1 MSSGKSNPLA
11 RIPGVDTI
19 LGTDE
24 AAPLIAKYGH
34 TKLVQCIR
42 DQLAIIRAG
51 LQRTPDSPIHTAS
64 DLLVEVENT
73 LTNLNQGSLQTKG
86 LNAILTIT
94 KTTTPTIAIVLYCLA
109 R

>member
-19 LGTDE
+19 LGADE

-42 DQLAIIRAG
+42 DQLSTVRAG
-51 LQRTPDSPIHTAS
+51 FQLRTLRAFGPSPEAS
-64 DLLVEVENT
+64 
-73 LTNLNQGSLQTKG
+73 GPRG
-86 LNAILTIT
+86 MAI
-94 KTTTPTIAIVLYCLA
+94 PGY
-109 R
+109 

>member
-19 LGTDE
+19 LGADE

-51 LQRTPDSPIHTAS
+51 LPWSAADFSARIIFTS
-64 DLLVEVENT
+64 DFLK
-73 LTNLNQGSLQTKG
+73 LNGE
-86 LNAILTIT
+86 
-94 KTTTPTIAIVLYCLA
+94 
-109 R
+109 

>member
-19 LGTDE
+19 LGAEE

-42 DQLAIIRAG
+42 DQLSIIRAG
-51 LQRTPDSPIHTAS
+51 LQRKPDSPIPTAS
-64 DLLVEVENT
+64 DLLAEVKNNAVRPAPFRLQYCNKHSDSFGAYET
-73 LTNLNQGSLQTKG
+73 RASLGLPLTNK
-86 LNAILTIT
+86 
-94 KTTTPTIAIVLYCLA
+94 
-109 R
+109 